1 MTDMRIDPK
10 VLQIDERVAHSL
22 RTLYHRFGYCHYK
35 MSKFEEYSLYAKN
48 TDFLG
53 SDSIL
58 SFTDATGKLK
68 ALKPDVT
75 LSIISNSKD
84 IPGQVQKLYY
94 DENVYRV
101 PKGSRSYKELKQ
113 TGLECMGD
121 IDILEIC
128 EVVMLAIKSLETIS
142 DDYILELS
150 HVGLLE
156 AIFEEFNIPS
166 NLESKVLTC
175 ISRKNADEL
184 LLICNEAGICK
195 EKQDKLLILMKNF
208 NSFNEAIIALESICD
223 GEESKEK
230 LEELS
235 EILDFIEAI
244 ESQKQVKINFSLSN
258 DMTYYS
264 GIAFKGYVE
273 GIPAGVLSGGQY
285 DKLMR
290 KMGRKSGAI
299 GFAVY
304 LDALQRLGMEEN
316 KYDVDIVILHDGN
329 PKAAL
334 RAAETLSFDGTSVR
348 VCRKTPT
355 EIRYRQ
361 LITIADKGD
370 DNV

>member
-1 MTDMRIDPK
+1 MKIDPK
-10 VLQIDERVAHSL
+10 VLRIDERVAHSL
-22 RTLYHRFGYCHYK
+22 RTLYHRFGYCHYT

-58 SFTDATGKLK
+58 SFTDTTGRLL

-84 IPGQVQKLYY
+84 VPGQVQKVYY

-128 EVVMLAIKSLETIS
+128 EVVMLAIRSLENIS

-166 NLESKVLTC
+166 NIEKKVLTC

-184 LLICNEAGICK
+184 LLICNEAGICQ
-195 EKQDKLLILMKNF
+195 EKQEKLLLFMKNF
-208 NSFNEAIIALESICD
+208 SSFNEAIIALESIC
-223 GEESKEK
+223 EEDESMAK
-230 LEELS
+230 LEEFS
-235 EILDFIEAI
+235 TVLDYIQELGC
-244 ESQKQVKINFSLSN
+244 ENQVKINFSLSN
-258 DMTYYS
+258 DMSYYS
-264 GIAFKGYVE
+264 GVAFKGYVE
-273 GIPAGVLSGGQY
+273 GIPTGVLSGGQY
-285 DKLMR
+285 DKLMK
-290 KMGRKSGAI
+290 KMGRKDGAC

-304 LDALQRLGMEEN
+304 LDALERLNLEEK
-316 KYDVDIVILHDGN
+316 KYDVDIVILYEGN
-329 PKAAL
+329 PKDAL
-334 RAAETLSFDGTSVR
+334 KAAETLSFDGASVR
-348 VCRKTPT
+348 ICRKIPT

-370 DNV
+370 NDV

>member
-1 MTDMRIDPK
+1 MTNMKIDPK
-10 VLQIDERVAHSL
+10 ILKIDERIAHCL
-22 RTLYHRFGYCHYK
+22 RSLYHRFGYCQYK

-53 SDSIL
+53 SDAIL
-58 SFTDATGKLK
+58 SFTDTTGRLM

-84 IPGQVQKLYY
+84 IPGQVQKVYY

-113 TGLECMGD
+113 IGLECMGD

-128 EVVMLAIKSLETIS
+128 EVIMLAIRSLDNIS

-150 HVGLLE
+150 HIGLIE
-156 AIFEEFNIPS
+156 AIFEEFKISPD
-166 NLESKVLTC
+166 LEDKILTC
-175 ISRKNADEL
+175 ISRKNVDEL
-184 LLICNEAGICK
+184 LLICNENGICRD
-195 EKQDKLLILMKNF
+195 KQEKLLVFTKNYS
-208 NSFNEAIIALESICD
+208 SFNEAVIALESIC
-223 GEESKEK
+223 ETENAKEK
-230 LEELS
+230 LAEFS
-235 EILDFIEAI
+235 DILDFVQSLGC
-244 ESQKQVKINFSLSN
+244 ESQVKINFSLSN

-264 GIAFKGYVE
+264 GISFKGYVE
-273 GIPAGVLSGGQY
+273 GIPSGILSGGQY
-285 DKLMR
+285 DKLMK

-304 LDALQRLGMEEN
+304 LDALERLNYQEI
-316 KYDVDIVILHDGN
+316 KYDVDIVILHSGS
-329 PKAAL
+329 PKAAMK
-334 RAAETLSFDGTSVR
+334 AAETLSYDGTSVR
-348 VCRKTPT
+348 VCRKIPT

-370 DNV
+370 ENV